1 LRAAAGIVSLAA
13 FVRRPLESAMK
24 FTDIF
29 INKPVLATVVSLF
42 ILLLGLRA
50 GFELNVRQYPELQ
63 NAVINVSTTYFG
75 ADADL
80 IQGFITTPLEREVAS
95 AEGIDYLVSNSSAGI
110 SSIQAYIRLDY
121 DPNEALTQIAAKV
134 NKLRGELPPES
145 EDPVIEL
152 QQGEQFAIMYLSF
165 ASQQLSNSQIT
176 DYLVRSVEP
185 KLATIPGVQRA
196 QILGSGTFAMR
207 IWLKP
212 DRMTALGVTASDV
225 SNALQSNNVLAA
237 VGSTKGQMV
246 SVDLTARTD
255 LRTPEE
261 FKQLVVREENGA
273 IVRLAD
279 VADVALGSENYGT
292 SVTMNGESATFM
304 GIYVAPDA
312 NSLDVI
318 KEVRRIWD
326 TEILPQLPEG
336 IEAIIPYDG
345 TEYIQ
350 DAIDEVVRTIVEAVV
365 IVIVVIFL
373 FLGSMRSVLIPA
385 VTVPLSLIG
394 ALFLMLALGYS
405 INLLTL
411 LAMVLAIGIVVDD
424 AIIVL
429 ENVHRHIEEGMSPHA
444 AAIKG
449 ARELAWPVVAMTTT
463 LVAVYLPIG
472 FQGGLTGVLFT
483 EFAFTLAGAVLL
495 SGIIALT
502 LSPMMCAKI
511 LKPHHASG
519 KNRLEAWLDRRFDW
533 LRSGYQ
539 RRLHGALETKSVI
552 AVFGLIVFVS
562 CIFLYMGSPAEPAPE
577 EDQGF
582 ILTAASS
589 DPYTTLD
596 YVERYT
602 EELTKIADSIPEKQ
616 NFFLFNGGFAG
627 GGGGAASGAFA
638 GIALK
643 PWSERDRSTQEVLQ
657 QDLQPKIGNITGLN
671 VFAFVPPALP
681 TAGGGGAPVEFVI
694 GGIGPL
700 EELQAIADEILGRAY
715 ASKRFFYVDKDLKI
729 DKPRYDILVDRDK
742 AAMLG
747 IDMRT
752 LAADMAA
759 MLSGGYTNRFALQNR
774 SYRVIPQVQR
784 SDRLNPDQL
793 ANYYTRTREGE
804 LIPLSTVATLKET
817 TQPQQLKRFQQLNAV
832 TISGAPRPGVS
843 KGEALRILEEAA
855 AEVLPRGYSVDYAG
869 ESRQFK
875 QEGSAMLVT
884 LIFALIVIFLVLA
897 AQFESFRDAL
907 IMMIT
912 VPMAICG
919 ALLVMNIFAI
929 TNGMQLTSF
938 PGMTINIYTQV
949 GLVTL
954 IGVIAKHGILIVE
967 FANQLQIDQGLSKRE
982 AIEQASSIRLR
993 PVLMTT
999 AALVF
1004 AMIPLLIATGPGA
1017 ASRFSMGMIIAAGMT
1032 IGTLFTLFVL
1042 PAMYLYLARDHGK
1055 HGKTESER
1063 PDFGASPPEPLGT

>member
-1 LRAAAGIVSLAA
+1 
-13 FVRRPLESAMK
+13 MK
-24 FTDIF
+24 FTDTF
-29 INKPVLATVVSLF
+29 VNKPVLAIVVSLF

-50 GFELNVRQYPELQ
+50 GTELNVRQYPELQ
-63 NAVINVSTTYFG
+63 NAVITVSTTYFG

-165 ASQQLSNSQIT
+165 ASDALSNNQIT
-176 DYLVRSVEP
+176 DYLLRAVEP

-212 DRMTALGVTASDV
+212 DRMTALKVTASDV
-225 SNALQSNNVLAA
+225 SNALQNNNVLAA

-255 LRTPEE
+255 LRTPDE

-279 VADVALGSENYGT
+279 VADVVLGSENYGT
-292 SVTMNGESATFM
+292 SVTMNGQSATFM

-312 NSLDVI
+312 NSLEVI
-318 KEVRRIWD
+318 QNVRKVWD
-326 TEILPQLPEG
+326 GEILPQLPEG
-336 IEAIIPYDG
+336 ITGSIPYDG

-350 DAIDEVVRTIVEAVV
+350 DAINEVVQTIVEAVI
-365 IVIVVIFL
+365 IVIVVIYL
-373 FLGSMRSVLIPA
+373 FLGSLRSVLIPA
-385 VTVPLSLIG
+385 VTVPLSLVG
-394 ALFLMLALGYS
+394 TLFLMLLLGYT

-429 ENVHRHIEEGMSPHA
+429 ENVHRHIEEGMKPFD
-444 AAIKG
+444 AAIRG

-463 LVAVYLPIG
+463 LVAVYVPIG

-495 SGIIALT
+495 SGVIALT
-502 LSPMMCAKI
+502 LTPMMCAML
-511 LKPHHASG
+511 LKAHTDGHKG
-519 KNRLEAWLDRRFDW
+519 RLEAWLDRQFDW
-533 LRSGYQ
+533 LRDGYK
-539 RRLHGALETKSVI
+539 RKLHGALDTRHVI
-552 AVFGLIVFVS
+552 GVFGLIVFVS
-562 CIFLYMGSPAEPAPE
+562 CIFLYMGSPSEPAPE

-582 ILTAASS
+582 VLTAASS
-589 DPYTTLD
+589 DPYTTLE

-602 EELTKIADSIPEKQ
+602 QELTEIADSIPEKQ
-616 NFFLFNGGFAG
+616 NFFLFNGGFAA
-627 GGGGAASGAFA
+627 GGGAASGAFA
-638 GIALK
+638 GVALK
-643 PWSERDRSTQEVLQ
+643 PWSERERSTKQVME
-657 QDLQPKIGNITGLN
+657 QDLLPKISQIAGLN

-681 TAGGGGAPVEFVI
+681 TAGGGNAPIEFVV
-694 GGIGPL
+694 GGIGSL
-700 EELQAIADEILGRAY
+700 EELQGIADEILGRAL
-715 ASKRFFYVDKDLKI
+715 ASKRFFFVDKDLKI
-729 DKPRYDILVDRDK
+729 DKPRIDVLVDRDK

-759 MLSGGYTNRFALQNR
+759 MLSGGYTNRFALENR

-784 SDRLNPDQL
+784 SDRLNAAQL
-793 ANYYTRTREGE
+793 SNYYTRTRDGE
-804 LIPLSTVATLKET
+804 LIPLSTIVTLKET

-832 TISGAPRPGVS
+832 TITGAPRPGVS
-843 KGEALRILEEAA
+843 KGEALKILEDAA
-855 AEVLPRGYSVDYAG
+855 AEVLPQGYSVDYAG

-875 QEGSAMLVT
+875 QEGSAFLLT
-884 LIFALIVIFLVLA
+884 FLLAGIIIFLVLA
-897 AQFESFRDAL
+897 AQFESFRDAI
-907 IMMIT
+907 IMLLT
-912 VPMAICG
+912 VPMAACG
-919 ALLVMNIFAI
+919 ALLVMNVLAL
-929 TNGMQLTSF
+929 TNGMQLTDF

-954 IGVIAKHGILIVE
+954 AGVISKHGILIVE
-967 FANQLQIDQGLSKRE
+967 FANKLQLEQGMSKRE
-982 AIEQASSIRLR
+982 AIEEATAIRLR

-1004 AMIPLLIATGPGA
+1004 AMVPLLIAGGPGA
-1017 ASRFSMGMIIAAGMT
+1017 AARFSMGLVIAAGMT
-1032 IGTLFTLFVL
+1032 IGTAFTLFVL
-1042 PAMYLYLARDHGK
+1042 PAFYLYIARDHSRERAA
-1055 HGKTESER
+1055 TESAL
-1063 PDFGASPPEPLGT
+1063 PDEPQPQPG